1 MINSGREWDW
11 QEEKLKKQEIR
22 NKILML
28 KKLPLSIKTKKTI
41 QKLQQQLNSKK

>member
-11 QEEKLKKQEIR
+11 QEKKTEIMQ
-22 NKILML
+22 KILAL

-41 QKLQQQLNSKK
+41 QKLQQQLNSYDNI